1 MSFTTEVKHELSGLR
16 PVSDACDLAQLSALV
31 RICGTLSYSGPG
43 RFSIRAVPENGSVA
57 RSMYLLPRRLFDV
70 ETLVTVRRSVL
81 HKAHNY
87 LIEMPEQ
94 PGLAEALV
102 RMGVLDQTMRLA
114 SGIDPAFASS
124 DELARAYLRGA
135 FMASGFVADPR
146 GDFHL
151 EIAVTGESYAS
162 QLAQLCSRAGA
173 PARINRRRGA
183 FAVYLKSF
191 DGVLAFLEAI
201 GAERSA
207 ERVRRMRVVK
217 SHKNE
222 VNRLVNAELA
232 NQSRSV
238 DAAGEQVELIRRA
251 VGLVGMAALPPAV
264 REFCALRLRHPELSL
279 RDLGAEASPPVS
291 KSALYH
297 RLLRLEAI
305 VEQAQAER
313 DDAPEGD
320 APASN

>member
-1 MSFTTEVKHELSGLR
+1 MSFTTEVKHELSSLR
-16 PVSDACDLAQLSALV
+16 SESPGCDLAQLSALV

-43 RFSIRAVPENGSVA
+43 RFSIRAVTENGSVA
-57 RSMYLLPRRLFDV
+57 RSLYLLPRKLFGV

-94 PGLAEALV
+94 PGLSEALV
-102 RMGVLDQTMRLA
+102 RMGILDQTMRLA
-114 SGIDPAFASS
+114 SGIDPSFVSQ
-124 DELARAYLRGA
+124 DEHARAYLRGA

-151 EIAVTGESYAS
+151 EIAVTGEGYAE
-162 QLAQLCSRAGA
+162 QLAQLVSRAGA
-173 PARINRRRGA
+173 TARINRRRGT

-191 DGVLAFLEAI
+191 DGVLALLESI
-201 GAERSA
+201 GAARSA

-232 NQSRSV
+232 NQARSV
-238 DAAGEQVELIRRA
+238 DAAGGQVELIHEAER
-251 VGLVGMAALPPAV
+251 LVGMRSLPPAV
-264 REFCALRLRHPELSL
+264 REFCSLRLRYPELSL
-279 RDLGAEASPPVS
+279 RDLGAEATPPVS

-305 VEQAQAER
+305 VREAR
-313 DDAPEGD
+313 DAADG
-320 APASN
+320 S

>member
-16 PVSDACDLAQLSALV
+16 PTSPACDLAQLSALV

-43 RFSIRAVPENGSVA
+43 RFSIRAVTENGSVA
-57 RSMYLLPRRLFDV
+57 RAMYLLPKRLFGI

-94 PGLAEALV
+94 PGLSDALV
-102 RMGVLDQTMRLA
+102 SMGVLDRTMRLA
-114 SGIDPAFASS
+114 SGIEPSLVS
-124 DELARAYLRGA
+124 GPENVRAYLRGA

-151 EIAVTGESYAS
+151 EIAVTGEEFAS
-162 QLAQLCSRAGA
+162 QLADLVRSVGA

-191 DGVLAFLEAI
+191 DGVLTFLEALD
-201 GAERSA
+201 AERSA

-232 NQSRSV
+232 NQTRSV

-251 VGLVGMAALPPAV
+251 EELVGMRALPPAV

-279 RDLGAEASPPVS
+279 RDLGEEASPPVS

-297 RLLRLEAI
+297 RLLRLESI
-305 VEQAQAER
+305 VRQAQEAREDGMSTNR
-313 DDAPEGD
+313 
-320 APASN
+320 